1 MEGNVGK
8 AEVNRKE
15 TVNGRERKM
24 KGRENDR
31 KWKGKKSNKIVWEI
45 YS

>member
-1 MEGNVGK
+1 MLRKIKRNKGNVGK

-31 KWKGKKSNKIVWEI
+31 K
-45 YS
+45 